1 MKIKVQQIS
10 TWPRLVCENFRSPRC
25 EVVPRFA
32 FAFASGHGHG
42 MVMGKGVCVGVGVA
56 VAQSFVLC
64 GCGQLL
70 PAIEMQQPH
79 AAVIGLAPGNG
90 CCVVG
95 RSCRTPTLR
104 ILNACNASHSRQWQT
119 MAAKCVSYCC
129 CCCSAHPLSPI
140 PSRIESNYSH
150 CHLLAGH
157 VDIVSFIPHPLPLSL
172 FSLSPSLSFV
182 NCFPFPLPCLP
193 YHVTRLPGGSN
204 RCSTT
209 SLRKVAAA
217 D

>member
-1 MKIKVQQIS
+1 MCCAYHKMKIKMKMKIKVQQIS

-42 MVMGKGVCVGVGVA
+42 MVMGKGVGVDVGVGVA

-79 AAVIGLAPGNG
+79 AALIGLAPGNG

-104 ILNACNASHSRQWQT
+104 ILNACNASHSPQ
-119 MAAKCVSYCC
+119 
-129 CCCSAHPLSPI
+129 
-140 PSRIESNYSH
+140 
-150 CHLLAGH
+150 
-157 VDIVSFIPHPLPLSL
+157 
-172 FSLSPSLSFV
+172 
-182 NCFPFPLPCLP
+182 
-193 YHVTRLPGGSN
+193 
-204 RCSTT
+204 
-209 SLRKVAAA
+209 
-217 D
+217 